1 MPVNPKA
8 FGYHGCNLN
17 LAGHIK
23 TCMIRIQIQ
32 AVMKTHHI
40 ENFKSIV
47 SKRFKFLGKNPQ
59 KMLPNQMMVHTK
71 SQYNVGEE

>member
-1 MPVNPKA
+1 MPINTKA
-8 FGYHGCNLN
+8 LGYHGCNLN
-17 LAGHIK
+17 HVGHMK

-47 SKRFKFLGKNPQ
+47 SKRFKFLGKIPQ